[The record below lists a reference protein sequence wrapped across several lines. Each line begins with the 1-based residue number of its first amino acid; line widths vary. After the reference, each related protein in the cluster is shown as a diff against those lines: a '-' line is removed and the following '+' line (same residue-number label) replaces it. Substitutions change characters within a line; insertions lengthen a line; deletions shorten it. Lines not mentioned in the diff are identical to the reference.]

1 VLETNHP
8 DLSGAE
14 VVQSYR
20 QLMEV
25 ERAFRVLKSQVKVR
39 PVYHHR
45 DRRVETHIFICF
57 LAYLLAKVLE
67 QGLRAAGLTI
77 TIAHA
82 LETLNSSRRSST
94 HGRSRPSSSRPPS
107 PTPRSRPSCKRSASG
122 SATPERHLTDRRLIR
137 LQLEGRGEPSST

>member
-1 VLETNHP
+1 LVLETNHP

-94 HGRSRPSSSRPPS
+94 HGRSRPSSSRPP
-107 PTPRSRPSCKRSASG
+107 T
-122 SATPERHLTDRRLIR
+122 RRR
-137 LQLEGRGEPSST
+137 GRGHPASARHPAQQLLSVTYQTAA